1 MKVSIV
7 ITGSEFV
14 YGIKEEKNSR
24 YIAQKCLERG
34 LDVNGIGIV
43 GDNLYNLQYYIKM
56 ALDKSDI
63 VILSGGLGATEDDL
77 TREAIS
83 EAIGVP
89 LIYHKDW
96 LERLKKYYH
105 KKGESID
112 ERRKSMAK
120 IPYGAVIVEN
130 PIGRAV
136 GFIKVLEDV
145 NKVIVALPGVPSE
158 MKVML
163 EIVFEKLNLKEKRR
177 KISIVRTFG
186 LTELEVD
193 SIFRNI
199 NIKGEYIL
207 NTSPKGVDIF
217 LIDNLEEN
225 LKIKEKI
232 LKDRLKKY
240 IYAFGNVEMEE
251 VVGKLLREKGL
262 TLATAESST
271 GGLISSRV
279 INVPGSSAYMKG
291 GIVAYSNEIKE
302 KILGV
307 KEEILKKFG
316 AVSEETAKEM
326 VLGVRKLFNTDIA
339 LSDTGIAGPTGATP
353 TKPLGLHYIGFY
365 NNGVVEVHKVIQK
378 GERNDKRLYISQYG
392 LNLIRLS
399 LTES

>member
-1 MKVSIV
+1 LKVSIV

-232 LKDRLKKY
+232 LKDRLEKY

-378 GERNDKRLYISQYG
+378 GERNDIRLYISQYG

>member
-232 LKDRLKKY
+232 LKDRLEKY

-378 GERNDKRLYISQYG
+378 GERNDIRLYISQYG

>member
-14 YGIKEEKNSR
+14 YGIKEEKNSK

-43 GDNLYNLQYYIKM
+43 GDNLYNLQYFIKM

-77 TREAIS
+77 TREAVS

-96 LERLKKYYH
+96 LERLKEYYR
-105 KKGESID
+105 KKGDSID
-112 ERRKSMAK
+112 DRRKSMAK

-136 GFIKVLEDV
+136 GFIKVLDDV
-145 NKVIVALPGVPSE
+145 NKIIVALPGVPSE
-158 MKVML
+158 MKAML
-163 EIVFEKLNLKEKRR
+163 EIVFEKLNLKDKKRR
-177 KISIVRTFG
+177 IGIVRTFG
-186 LTELEVD
+186 LTELEIDDVLKD
-193 SIFRNI
+193 I
-199 NIKGEYIL
+199 NGEYIL

-217 LIDNLEEN
+217 LVDNLEEN

-232 LKDRLKKY
+232 LKDRLGKH

-251 VVGKLLREKGL
+251 VVGKLLKEKGL
-262 TLATAESST
+262 TLSTAESST
-271 GGLISSRV
+271 GGLISSRIV
-279 INVPGSSAYMKG
+279 NVPGSSAYMKG
-291 GIVAYSNEIKE
+291 GIVAYSNEIKQE
-302 KILGV
+302 ILGV
-307 KEEILKKFG
+307 KEETLRRFG

-326 VLGVRKLFNTDIA
+326 VLGVKKLFNTDIA
-339 LSDTGIAGPTGATP
+339 VSDTGIAGPTGATQ

-365 NNGVVEVHKVIQK
+365 NRGDVKVYKVIQK
-378 GERNDKRLYISQYG
+378 GERNDVRLYISQYG
-392 LNLIRLS
+392 LNLIRLT
-399 LTES
+399 LMEN

>member
-1 MKVSIV
+1 LKVSIV